1 MPFLFFGSRTVRKR
15 LGEGTFDCPRCG
27 GRRPYALMRAQP
39 HAHLYWLPLLKLG
52 PSTAYV
58 ECGQCRATFAPGVLG
73 GGRQD
78 PDDLRGA
85 VETALTAALASVLR
99 SSAPS
104 PREAAL
110 VAEAVAAL
118 RGVPV
123 DPATAAT
130 ALASEQR
137 DVERA
142 ARGLAHV
149 EPTLTNDAREG
160 LMTALLHVATA
171 DGPMTS
177 AQAVGVQRL
186 AGALRVSS
194 AHLKGLMLELAE
206 RRDAAVEGVDPRTDA
221 RWGRG

>member
-27 GRRPYALMRAQP
+27 VRRPYTLMRAQH

-52 PSTAYV
+52 PPSAYV
-58 ECGQCRATFAPGVLG
+58 ECGHCRATFAPGVLG
-73 GGRQD
+73 GARQD
-78 PDDLRGA
+78 PEDLRGA
-85 VETALTAALASVLR
+85 VETAVTAALASVLR
-99 SSAPS
+99 SPEPS
-104 PREAAL
+104 QREIAL
-110 VAEAVAAL
+110 MTEAVAAI
-118 RGVPV
+118 RGYPV
-123 DPATAAT
+123 EAEAASA
-130 ALASEQR
+130 ALAAEPR

-160 LMTALLHVATA
+160 IMTALLHVATA

-177 AQAVGVQRL
+177 VQAASVQVL

-206 RRDAAVEGVDPRTDA
+206 RRGADGGHEGA
-221 RWGRG
+221 RGEQGRVRG